1 MGLEDQ
7 GRIRE
12 IAEKFPG
19 EIVVLLG
26 APDAETAELYAETMT
41 HGDPTYA
48 GVLAGVALGLPV
60 YFIAEDIVKAQIPPD
75 VYDDQVSIMEMAL
88 PTEEICARVR
98 AVREKG
104 TS

>member
-12 IAEKFPG
+12 VADRYPG

-26 APDAETAELYAETMT
+26 SPDAETAELYAETMT

-60 YFIAEDIVKAQIPPD
+60 YFIAEDDIKAQIPPD
-75 VYDDQVSIMEMAL
+75 VYDEQVSIMEMAL
-88 PTEEICARVR
+88 PTVDICEKVR
-98 AVREKG
+98 AVRTKERV
-104 TS
+104 